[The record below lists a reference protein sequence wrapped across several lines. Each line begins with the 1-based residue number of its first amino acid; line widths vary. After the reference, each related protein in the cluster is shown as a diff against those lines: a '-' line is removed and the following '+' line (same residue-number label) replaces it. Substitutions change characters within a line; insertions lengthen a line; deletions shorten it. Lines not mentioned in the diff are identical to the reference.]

1 MKIIRTALMAAQLA
15 ISAND
20 NKVTLVDGVNT
31 PIPNPP
37 PDTVTILA
45 FIHGARDMS
54 RWAREDF

>member
-1 MKIIRTALMAAQLA
+1 MKILRTAIMAAQIA

-37 PDTVTILA
+37 RIP
-45 FIHGARDMS
+45 
-54 RWAREDF
+54 